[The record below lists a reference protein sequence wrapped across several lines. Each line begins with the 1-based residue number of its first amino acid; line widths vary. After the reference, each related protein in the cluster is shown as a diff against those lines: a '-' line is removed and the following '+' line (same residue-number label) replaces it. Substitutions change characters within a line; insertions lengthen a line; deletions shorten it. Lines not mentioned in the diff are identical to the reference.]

1 MDRQE
6 LITRLREVFETR
18 GFEGATLAEIARASG
33 LSKASLYHHFPDGK
47 AGMGLALLK
56 DAGIRLEQ
64 DALSPLRM
72 AGPAEARLAAMLD
85 GVRSYYGDGER
96 SCLLTVFAL
105 GPPDPAFDGLV
116 KARLQEW
123 IDLLGETLQDTG
135 MARKEAR
142 RMARDL
148 IARIQ
153 GAAVLARALGDP
165 KPFRQVLK
173 RVAADLASLPAPDG
187 AVLGR

>member
-6 LITRLREVFETR
+6 LIVSLREVFATR
-18 GFEGATLAEIARASG
+18 GFEGATLTEIARASG

-47 AGMGLALLK
+47 RGMGLALLK

-64 DALSPLRM
+64 ATLAPLR
-72 AGPAEARLAAMLD
+72 GGDTPEARISGMLD
-85 GVRSYYGDGER
+85 GVRRYYDDGQR

-105 GPPDPAFDGLV
+105 GPPDAEFNALV
-116 KARLQEW
+116 RARLVEW
-123 IDLLGETLQDTG
+123 IDLLAAALQDAG
-135 MARKEAR
+135 RSRKDAR
-142 RMARDL
+142 RVARDAV
-148 IARIQ
+148 ARIQ

-173 RVAADLASLPAPDG
+173 RLTAELTG
-187 AVLGR
+187 G